1 MRRALRLSEPF
12 FLGYNGGIKWE
23 VLGVMTEE
31 ELRAVREKRR
41 QMDEKAFDLTE
52 EERMHICDMGFYNDV
67 IRGYLIKAME
77 NAGFEK
83 KEVSSALRGLHHAF
97 DDMDAARAEKLYLKR

>member
-1 MRRALRLSEPF
+1 MENEDLKAA
-12 FLGYNGGIKWE
+12 I
-23 VLGVMTEE
+23 
-31 ELRAVREKRR
+31 EKREL
-41 QMDEKAFDLTE
+41 MDEKAFALTN

-83 KEVSSALRGLHHAF
+83 KEISRALRGLHHAF
-97 DDMDAARAEKLYLKR
+97 DDMDATRAEKLYTSR